1 MVALTMAGGCGASP
15 KLPAGHLEDPTAHS
29 SVPSFKYLQNALLG
43 MALFTERKQTDQGLL
58 SQGSKGQ
65 RPRQALMGNH
75 LVSLSGGFPMVVV
88 EW

>member
-1 MVALTMAGGCGASP
+1 MAGGCGASP

-29 SVPSFKYLQNALLG
+29 SVPSFKYLQNAGCQALLG

-58 SQGSKGQ
+58 SQGSKAQ
-65 RPRQALMGNH
+65 RPRQELMGNH
-75 LVSLSGGFPMVVV
+75 LVSLSGGLTMVVV